1 MYVHPCDIRDIATN
15 YSLAG
20 IDFVCEALRQ
30 LRLCDKNEGTIGDR
44 SRKKDAQFPKRPL
57 RVGRRGHSC
66 PASRPRNLNAVPSLR
81 MFSSWSE
88 GLLWLRCSVPL
99 RPSWGVPAG
108 GEGNALRYELV
119 HCTQVWG
126 EYRPAPLPVPSFLW
140 STPLTY
146 R

>member
-1 MYVHPCDIRDIATN
+1 MNMYVHPCDIRDIATN

-30 LRLCDKNEGTIGDR
+30 LRHCDKNEGTIGDR

-66 PASRPRNLNAVPSLR
+66 PASRPRNLNAVPSFRNASRRRCVSIIPLAGHIVNGLCASLR

-88 GLLWLRCSVPL
+88 GF
-99 RPSWGVPAG
+99 
-108 GEGNALRYELV
+108 
-119 HCTQVWG
+119 TM
-126 EYRPAPLPVPSFLW
+126 APLFRASPAIVGS
-140 STPLTY
+140 SG
-146 R
+146 RR